1 MHNLNNLHKRE
12 KTMKCTNC
20 GHKMTKHIKDLHYT
34 ESGLDNVILMGLT
47 IYKCSCGEKMPQI
60 PDISGLHRKIGV
72 AIAKSKKALNGPEV
86 RFLRKEL
93 GLKANELAEL
103 LGVYKVSVSRWET
116 GKEQIGVANDR
127 LVRVLYLRKIEEE
140 CKKMAD
146 LSSIFK
152 NIIRKTQKSIQES
165 HKPIQIKMPIQ
176 EHGAQCIS
184 L

>member
-1 MHNLNNLHKRE
+1 M
-12 KTMKCTNC
+12 NC
-20 GHKMTKHIKDLHYT
+20 PICGSVMTKHIQNHRYT
-34 ESGLDNVILMGLT
+34 ESGLNNVVLMGLT
-47 IYKCSCGEKMPQI
+47 LHKCSCGETIPQI
-60 PDISGLHRKIGV
+60 PDISGLHKMIGV

-86 RFLRKEL
+86 RFLRKQL
-93 GLKANELAEL
+93 GLKATELAEL

-140 CKKMAD
+140 CKKKVD

-152 NIIRKTQKSIQES
+152 NIARKTQKSMQEL
-165 HKPIQIKMPIQ
+165 HKPIQIKMPIKG
-176 EHGAQCIS
+176 HGAQCIC